1 MLCKEKLNQWWS
13 TIPRISTL
21 CMMNINK
28 HVIIAKTEINKRCTN
43 FCVVMVITIRY
54 HTTFVVGFGRR
65 SRDRTVK
72 IIAFTYNQTYE
83 LDSRFLSRFTR
94 YSIKQEVRK
103 LVSNLQQVGGL
114 LSSTCI
120 PACFLHGNKPDH
132 HNPSTEHCL
141 SPISA
146 F

>member
-1 MLCKEKLNQWWS
+1 MVNNPTDINIVYDEYKQTCHYCKDRNKQKVHQLLC
-13 TIPRISTL
+13 
-21 CMMNINK
+21 C
-28 HVIIAKTEINKRCTN
+28 HVN
-43 FCVVMVITIRY
+43 Y
-54 HTTFVVGFGRR
+54 YPLPHYFVVGFGRR
-65 SRDRTVK
+65 GRDRTVK

-83 LDSRFLSRFTR
+83 LDSRFLSGCTR

-146 F
+146 S